1 MVQGSSG
8 DSSVVKE
15 YLDTVCSKG
24 PLAGW
29 RQKQCLSLAAHVNSA
44 MSVDAYD
51 NREDLN
57 ITGLCQKYWVDF
69 TAEEKT
75 IVAQREAE
83 EQKKEAAE
91 AEERK
96 KEEEERKKEEEAEAA
111 EKKKEEVEE
120 AKA

>member
-8 DSSVVKE
+8 EPSIVQE
-15 YLDTVCSKG
+15 YMAAVCGKS
-24 PLAGW
+24 PLSGW
-29 RQKQCLSLAAHVNSA
+29 RQKQCLSLAAHMSSA

-57 ITGLCQKYWVDF
+57 ITGLCDKYWVDF

-75 IVAQREAE
+75 IVAEREAE
-83 EQKKEAAE
+83 EQKKEAAA

-96 KEEEERKKEEEAEAA
+96 KEEEE
-111 EKKKEEVEE
+111 
-120 AKA
+120 